1 VVLAG
6 WGMFMR
12 HLRRIF
18 VFVIMVWVAVGSG
31 CMTQRDAAA
40 SIHQASDCP
49 KQFVAKGAENT
60 VASGAAR
67 SPMVDPRGGT
77 EIILVRSDRGWG
89 DYEVPTGRYGVKPG
103 ELLRLDVATG
113 RVIGIVGK

>member
-1 VVLAG
+1 
-6 WGMFMR
+6 MFIR
-12 HLRRIF
+12 HLRQVF
-18 VFVIMVWVAVGSG
+18 VFGIVVCVALGSS

-60 VASGAAR
+60 VNSGAAR
-67 SPMVDPRGGT
+67 SPMVDPRNGT

-89 DYEVPTGRYGVKPG
+89 DYEVPAGLYGVKPG
-103 ELLRLDVATG
+103 ELLRLEVATG
-113 RVIGIVGK
+113 RVIGIVRR